1 MAKFDIISAAG
12 RAYQTSWSERR
23 YLLRLAA
30 FPFLIK
36 LACIMLAGVLAS
48 EENFLRFYLIMVP
61 AYLAEGWMLSHYVRF
76 LTLGQR
82 WPFRPTGD
90 ADADM
95 EQFAGRLR
103 GVLSG
108 MIVYA
113 LINMAIGL
121 FTVVA
126 TYYLAPYMP
135 SAPNEKIAQVPP
147 GVALFSL
154 LSIVFLFWGIRLLW
168 LYVPFAMNFGAKGYL
183 HILRGL
189 NTSVYMIG
197 LWLACLLPFFI
208 LLQLAVS
215 LFAAPAEAAFGTGAG
230 DFVILLLGV
239 VTATLKGIVV
249 TAGVTYALTEIYAG
263 KNS

>member
-36 LACIMLAGVLAS
+36 LVCLVLAGALAS
-48 EENFLRFYLIMVP
+48 DGNLLRFYLIMIP
-61 AYLAEGWMLSHYVRF
+61 AYIAEGWMLSHYVRF

-82 WPFRPTGD
+82 WPFRPSGD
-90 ADADM
+90 MDADM

-108 MIVYA
+108 MIVYT
-113 LINMAIGL
+113 LINMGIGL
-121 FTVVA
+121 FTAVA
-126 TYYLAPYMP
+126 AYYLAPYMP
-135 SAPNEKIAQVPP
+135 SAADEEIAEVPA
-147 GVALFSL
+147 GIALFSL

-168 LYVPFAMNFGAKGYL
+168 LYVPFAMNLGAKGYL
-183 HILRGL
+183 HTLRGF

-208 LLQLAVS
+208 ILQLAAA
-215 LFAAPAEAAFGTGAG
+215 LFAAPVAAAFGTDAG
-230 DFVILLLGV
+230 NFVILLLTV
-239 VTATLKGIVV
+239 ITATLKGLVV
-249 TAGVTYALTEIYAG
+249 TAGITYALTEIFTG
-263 KNS
+263 KRA